1 MLRATLFW
9 RLKKCGF
16 QYDSPRPSTAFHG
29 SSMLWNLLNLFN
41 TSKLN
46 INSGTSHIE
55 VSLKGAKLNTCTF
68 EHCVGDRS
76 LRWFFQTRLLQPSHF
91 RALQA
96 QARIRFT
103 FITHTHTHTEARR
116 THEIT
121 LHLKPKQFNDQIFAM
136 ECEAISI
143 MWSDTKLCGPSSA
156 IYYPTK
162 KRDRV
167 PHFPWR
173 VLACTL
179 SPCPRSERV
188 SKRKTVSSGLRS
200 GLGGMREA

>member
-96 QARIRFT
+96 QARIRFI
-103 FITHTHTHTEARR
+103 FITHTHTQKHAAR
-116 THEIT
+116 
-121 LHLKPKQFNDQIFAM
+121 
-136 ECEAISI
+136 
-143 MWSDTKLCGPSSA
+143 TKLPCILNPSNLTTRYSQWNAKRSLSCGPMQNSVTPLQPST
-156 IYYPTK
+156 IQPK
-162 KRDRV
+162 KETGFHTFHGACSRV
-167 PHFPWR
+167 P
-173 VLACTL
+173 
-179 SPCPRSERV
+179 
-188 SKRKTVSSGLRS
+188 
-200 GLGGMREA
+200 